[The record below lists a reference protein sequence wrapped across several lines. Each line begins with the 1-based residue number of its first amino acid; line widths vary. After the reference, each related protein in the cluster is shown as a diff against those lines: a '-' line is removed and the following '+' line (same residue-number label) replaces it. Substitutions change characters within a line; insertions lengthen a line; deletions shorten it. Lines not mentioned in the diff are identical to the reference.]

1 MFRLCLGN
9 EHSVDLKQVLR
20 EHPGDLAVLKQAIID
35 SMLIKPEK
43 HEFNLH
49 EQPIIL
55 RHMSVT
61 GG

>member
-1 MFRLCLGN
+1 MCLGQ
-9 EHSVDLKQVLR
+9 EHSVDLRAVLR
-20 EHPGDLAVLKQAIID
+20 EHPNDMQQLKRAIVD
-35 SMLIKPEK
+35 AMHIKPRG
-43 HEFNLH
+43 HDFNLQ